1 METRNRKIYSPKLSI
16 LLGAGR
22 LPSKAQEENHEKI
35 LNLSAALISMSS
47 LGKKK
52 QIISRLLT
60 M

>member
-35 LNLSAALISMSS
+35 FNLTAALISMSS
-47 LGKKK
+47 LEKKK
-52 QIISRLLT
+52 T
-60 M
+60 DH